1 MNKNWQQQT
10 AEFTQKR
17 NLTREPGVYALDLLS
32 ELGEV
37 AKLILEATAYG
48 KRPFPTTTPAE
59 LSGELGDAL
68 YSLCQLATAAGVD
81 LDTALAETLAKY
93 EARWQTKGHMGSQ
106 GGEAAK

>member
-1 MNKNWQQQT
+1 MHKNWQQQT
-10 AEFTQKR
+10 AEFAQKR

-37 AKLILEATAYG
+37 AKLILEATGYG
-48 KRPFPTTTPAE
+48 KRPFPPQPPTE

-68 YSLCQLATAAGVD
+68 YSLCQLATAAHVD

-93 EARWQTKGHMGSQ
+93 ETRWQAQGHMGSN
-106 GGEAAK
+106 K